1 MMLERVL
8 EEACDCLSPTKALSM
23 DELKR
28 CKPKYSVNFI
38 FLDLPNLSGSAKNII
53 AEVKNNQPDAFIIG
67 IHFYMN
73 KKLIEPL
80 MEGGLDGYLLY
91 NPVKADIRNAIDVI
105 KSGQKYLPPELL

>member
-1 MMLERVL
+1 MLERVL
-8 EEACDCLSPTKALSM
+8 DEACDHLSNIKALSM

-28 CKPKYSVNFI
+28 CKPKDSVHFI
-38 FLDLPNLSGSAKNII
+38 FIDLPNLSGSAKNII

-73 KKLIEPL
+73 KKLVEPL

-91 NPVKADIRNAIDVI
+91 NPVKADIRNAIDDI
-105 KSGQKYLPPELL
+105 KGGHKYLPPELL